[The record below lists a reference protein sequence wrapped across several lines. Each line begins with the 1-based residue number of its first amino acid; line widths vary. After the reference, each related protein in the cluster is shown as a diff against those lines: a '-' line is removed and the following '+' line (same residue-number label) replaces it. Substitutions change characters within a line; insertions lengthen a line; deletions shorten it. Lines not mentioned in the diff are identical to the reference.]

1 MLRIVC
7 ASANAH
13 KVAEMKRMMPNGVEL
28 LPRPLDLSEID
39 ETAPTLEGNAIIKAV
54 EVANFC
60 SEWALADD
68 TGLEVDALHGAPGV
82 HSARF
87 ASDNA
92 TDSENRQ
99 LLLSKMAHEEL
110 RSARFRTVVALVS
123 SNGDMHF
130 VSGVCEGTI
139 ASTESGV
146 NGFGYDS
153 VFIPSAGDGRTFA
166 EMSDFEK
173 DVLSHRGKAFAQLP
187 ELLAR
192 VFGLPTP

>member
-7 ASANAH
+7 ASANVH
-13 KVAEMKRMMPNGVEL
+13 KVAEMKRMMPDGVEL
-28 LPRPLDLSEID
+28 LLRPTDLSDID

-60 SEWALADD
+60 SQWALADD
-68 TGLEVDALHGAPGV
+68 TGLEVDVLHGAPGV

-87 ASDNA
+87 ASENA
-92 TDSENRQ
+92 TDSENRE
-99 LLLSKMAHEEL
+99 LLLSKMAHEEI

-123 SNGDMHF
+123 SNGDMYF
-130 VSGVCEGTI
+130 VTGVCEGRI
-139 ASTESGV
+139 AQSESGI

-166 EMSDFEK
+166 EMSDLEK
-173 DVLSHRGKAFAQLP
+173 DVLSHRGKAFSQLP

-192 VFGLPTP
+192 VFGLPAP

>member
-1 MLRIVC
+1 
-7 ASANAH
+7 
-13 KVAEMKRMMPNGVEL
+13 MMPAGVDL
-28 LPRPLDLSEID
+28 LPRPHDLREID

-60 SEWALADD
+60 SQWALADD

-92 TDSENRQ
+92 SDSENRQ
-99 LLLSKMAHEEL
+99 LLLSKMAHEEV

-130 VSGVCEGTI
+130 VSG
-139 ASTESGV
+139 
-146 NGFGYDS
+146 
-153 VFIPSAGDGRTFA
+153 SARA
-166 EMSDFEK
+166 
-173 DVLSHRGKAFAQLP
+173 
-187 ELLAR
+187 LLQEQSQA
-192 VFGLPTP
+192 

>member
-1 MLRIVC
+1 
-7 ASANAH
+7 
-13 KVAEMKRMMPNGVEL
+13 MKRMMPDGVEL
-28 LPRPLDLSEID
+28 LPRPQDLREID
-39 ETAPTLEGNAIIKAV
+39 ETAPTLEGNAVIKAV

-60 SEWALADD
+60 SQWALADD

-87 ASDNA
+87 ASENA

-99 LLLSKMAHEEL
+99 LLLSKMAHEEI

-130 VSGVCEGTI
+130 VTGVCEGRI
-139 ASTESGV
+139 AQSESGI

-166 EMSDFEK
+166 EMSDREK
-173 DVLSHRGKAFAQLP
+173 DALSHRGKAFSQLP

>member
-1 MLRIVC
+1 
-7 ASANAH
+7 
-13 KVAEMKRMMPNGVEL
+13 MMPDGVDL

-60 SEWALADD
+60 SQWALADD

-92 TDSENRQ
+92 SDSENRQ
-99 LLLSKMAHEEL
+99 LLLSKMAHEEV

-130 VSGVCEGTI
+130 VSGVCEGII
-139 ASTESGV
+139 ARTESGV

-166 EMSDFEK
+166 EMSDLEK

-187 ELLAR
+187 ELMAR
-192 VFGLPTP
+192 VFGLPTT